1 MAVLAQGPAVVR
13 VAAAPAL
20 ADAAGAVRAPAQV
33 LAAVAVLVEVRVLVV
48 AVLAEACLSAS
59 LCWDRC
65 SVLALWPA
73 MSWPARAEKARGK
86 RRTGL
91 PGRLLVAAL
100 AVLAAWRPAL
110 LLELC

>member
-1 MAVLAQGPAVVR
+1 MAAPVPAVVR
-13 VAAAPAL
+13 AAAAPAQVGAAGVARVQALEAAPAL
-20 ADAAGAVRAPAQV
+20 AVEAVPA
-33 LAAVAVLVEVRVLVV
+33 EVRVLVAVV
-48 AVLAEACLSAS
+48 AACLSAS
-59 LCWDRC
+59 HYWALC
-65 SVLALWPA
+65 SVLALWQA